1 MSEGVVMVLSL
12 LELAERSETQRCIR
26 PGFDGGDSLV
36 AAMVVAVVVS
46 PDKDSTLGGSNKPT
60 KKSQA

>member
-12 LELAERSETQRCIR
+12 LELELAERSETQRCIR

-46 PDKDSTLGGSNKPT
+46 PDNDDTLGRSNK
-60 KKSQA
+60 